1 MNVYRHRRGAV
12 PSCPRVIW
20 NPGNYFE
27 ANNEKSPTRWKNVV
41 LKPAT
46 DNTSNPDILV
56 NSDIL
61 LNGAPSFHDGT
72 SDWVHWK
79 PLDWSTI
86 TTNSSLFCER
96 NALAPTTT
104 PCATCAAPAVLAE
117 RCVKWWRAR
126 YCILILRVCACLAA
140 HVRMSR

>member
-1 MNVYRHRRGAV
+1 MGAVNVYRHRRGAV

-41 LKPAT
+41 LKPAI

-86 TTNSSLFCER
+86 TTNSSLFCES

-104 PCATCAAPAVLAE
+104 PCA
-117 RCVKWWRAR
+117 
-126 YCILILRVCACLAA
+126 
-140 HVRMSR
+140 